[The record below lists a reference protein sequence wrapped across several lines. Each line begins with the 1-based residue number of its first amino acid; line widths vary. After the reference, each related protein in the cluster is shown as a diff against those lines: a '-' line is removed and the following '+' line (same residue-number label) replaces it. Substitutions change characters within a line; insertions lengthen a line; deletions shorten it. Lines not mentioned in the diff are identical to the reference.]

1 MQGLLGDSGVST
13 FLLSAGCC
21 CLSWRAPGH
30 AFGCMVHNI
39 RHIPDGLTLS
49 ILLSLLGDSGVT
61 GSSLLR
67 SAAVGV
73 VGVLAGMLFDLRCRD
88 SRCVGLSALLRG
100 IVGVTR
106 SSCTRIQISQDCGT
120 RVCRQAS
127 SLICGAGDR
136 PWTACNCSFV

>member
-1 MQGLLGDSGVST
+1 MGLCGLY
-13 FLLSAGCC
+13 
-21 CLSWRAPGH
+21 WHAPCQ
-30 AFGCMVHNI
+30 ALRCTVHDI
-39 RHIPDGLTLS
+39 RYISDVLTLS

-61 GSSLLR
+61 GSSLLD

-106 SSCTRIQISQDCGT
+106 SSCTGI
-120 RVCRQAS
+120 
-127 SLICGAGDR
+127 
-136 PWTACNCSFV
+136 